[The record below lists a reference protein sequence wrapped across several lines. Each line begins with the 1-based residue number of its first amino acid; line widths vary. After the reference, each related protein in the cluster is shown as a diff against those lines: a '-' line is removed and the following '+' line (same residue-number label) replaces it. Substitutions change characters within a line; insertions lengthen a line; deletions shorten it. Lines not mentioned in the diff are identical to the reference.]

1 MNTPRLTAQ
10 LDWMTVGA
18 FDPEQFQGDERR
30 EYEDEALKIER
41 QWDNQ
46 PI

>member
-1 MNTPRLTAQ
+1 MSTPRLTAQ

-18 FDPEQFQGDERR
+18 FEPEQFQGEQRK
-30 EYEDEALKIER
+30 EYEEEAGRIKR
-41 QWDNQ
+41 QWDAQ